1 MENTD
6 ELNGF
11 SMLKLSRFD
20 SFEKSLE
27 IDTNRQL
34 SDIIKQSKKQAK
46 KRFLLLLWERSEKL
60 L

>member
-11 SMLKLSRFD
+11 SMLKLPRFD
-20 SFEKSLE
+20 SIEKSLE